1 MPCHIL
7 VSVLARKL
15 VTYLLNTLSDPEVLN
30 YIILNSVVSATEKDR
45 LNLQQYGRIS
55 VVQFFDVF
63 DTKKELKTE
72 CSTKEEVA
80 VMSQGNVKEQVKELE
95 RKVREASERHKLL
108 NNGKTDDSS
117 NNKVV
122 LRQRKQIRE
131 PNIVRLSRYCL
142 NGLSRICIVD

>member
-1 MPCHIL
+1 M
-7 VSVLARKL
+7 LARKL

-63 DTKKELKTE
+63 DTKKELKRE

-131 PNIVRLSRYCL
+131 PNIVKLSRYCL

>member
-1 MPCHIL
+1 M
-7 VSVLARKL
+7 LARKL

-63 DTKKELKTE
+63 DTKKELKRE

>member
-1 MPCHIL
+1 M
-7 VSVLARKL
+7 LARKL

>member
-15 VTYLLNTLSDPEVLN
+15 VAYLLNTLSDPEVLN

-72 CSTKEEVA
+72 CNTKEEVV
-80 VMSQGNVKEQVKELE
+80 VMSQAKVEEQVKELE

-108 NNGKTDDSS
+108 NNGKTDDS

-131 PNIVRLSRYCL
+131 PKIVKLSRYCL